1 MELKGIFLKEIRN
14 HSQSLKL
21 QQIQKICHNV
31 IYSHSDILQHRLLIN
46 ITGRLAHAVRNSELF
61 RIWSKM
67 F

>member
-14 HSQSLKL
+14 HSQPLKL
-21 QQIQKICHNV
+21 QQIQKICHV
-31 IYSHSDILQHRLLIN
+31 IYNHSDILQHRFLIN
-46 ITGRLAHAVRNSELF
+46 ITGRLAHAVRNFELF